1 MSNPMACHNEIMIPI
16 RSNVLAMEPY
26 VQGKPIEE
34 VRRELGLTRVIKLAS
49 NENPFGPSPLAVAAV
64 QEAATRMHLYPD
76 GGAYDVKHAIAGK
89 FDMPVESLLLGNGS
103 DELIHLL
110 GLVLLGSPH
119 DELMMGDP
127 GFSRYDAS
135 AHLASAKLVKIPLDR
150 QFVHDLEAM
159 ADAITPQ
166 TKLIYIANPNN
177 PTGTIVR
184 KAALDRFLDCVPRG
198 CVVVLDEAYYEFV
211 DQAPDFPN
219 SLDYLRAGWDNVV
232 GLRTF
237 SKAQGLAGIRVG
249 YGFAS
254 ERIVDAIN
262 RAREPFDVN
271 RLAQVAAI
279 AALDDAEHVRKTVEH
294 NRRGLDLLAGA
305 FREAGAEPMESFANF
320 IFADF
325 HRPTRPIYQALLKR
339 GVITRP
345 GDLLGNPTCLR
356 VSIGTQEEMNIFVEE
371 LHNVMTIDLAEP
383 DTAGVR

>member
-1 MSNPMACHNEIMIPI
+1 MVPI
-16 RSNVLAMEPY
+16 RPNVLGMEPY
-26 VQGKPIEE
+26 VPGKPIEE
-34 VRRELGLTRVIKLAS
+34 VKRELGLDRVVKLAS
-49 NENPFGPSPLAVAAV
+49 NENPFGPSPLAIEAVRRAA
-64 QEAATRMHLYPD
+64 ESMHMYPD
-76 GGAYDVKHAIAGK
+76 GASFELKQAISGK
-89 FDMPVESLLLGNGS
+89 FEIPMSQIMVGNGS

-110 GLVLLGSPH
+110 GILFLSEPQ

-135 AHLASAKLVKIPLDR
+135 AHLAASKLVKIPLDEHY
-150 QFVHDLEAM
+150 VHDLDAM
-159 ADAITPQ
+159 AAAVNENTRIV
-166 TKLIYIANPNN
+166 YIANPNN

-184 KAALDRFLDCVPRG
+184 RDAVTRFLDRIPDSV
-198 CVVVLDEAYYEFV
+198 VVVLDEAYYEY
-211 DQAPDFPN
+211 AMHLSDFPI
-219 SLDYLRAGWDNVV
+219 SLEYIRAGRENVV

-254 ERIVDAIN
+254 ERVVDAMN

-279 AALDDAEHVRKTVEH
+279 AALEDDEHVRITVEH
-294 NRRGLDLLAGA
+294 NRRGLELLAGA
-305 FREAGAEPMESFANF
+305 FREVGAEPCESYANF
-320 IFADF
+320 IYADF
-325 HRPTRPIYQALLKR
+325 HRPTRPIYQALLHK

-371 LHNVMTIDLAEP
+371 LKSVMKTGV
-383 DTAGVR
+383 TA